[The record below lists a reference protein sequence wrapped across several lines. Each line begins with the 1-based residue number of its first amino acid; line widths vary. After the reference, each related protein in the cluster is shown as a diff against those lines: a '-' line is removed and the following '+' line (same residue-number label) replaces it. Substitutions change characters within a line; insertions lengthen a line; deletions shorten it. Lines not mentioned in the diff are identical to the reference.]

1 MFIANFHLL
10 QKQTNFNE
18 PIFDVNVSKVHVMRV
33 IGDQLIPIPA
43 LYEIMVI
50 SEEEKYRIVGY
61 LYFSAIIAGKTFFQI
76 KHM

>member
-1 MFIANFHLL
+1 
-10 QKQTNFNE
+10 
-18 PIFDVNVSKVHVMRV
+18 
-33 IGDQLIPIPA
+33 
-43 LYEIMVI
+43 MVI